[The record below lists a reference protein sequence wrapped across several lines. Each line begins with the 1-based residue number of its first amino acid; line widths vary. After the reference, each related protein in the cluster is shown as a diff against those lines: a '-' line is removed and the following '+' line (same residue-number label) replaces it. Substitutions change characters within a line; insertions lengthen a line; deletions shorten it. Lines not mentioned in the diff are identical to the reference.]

1 MGASR
6 DSLERRHIKPCNG
19 DSRICLLAPKVKK
32 GGMKQ
37 ALWSSVRK
45 TLVSMILRG
54 RASRSENY
62 RNSNLT
68 TRQVRLVE
76 RGTEGHSVIEYLFI

>member
-19 DSRICLLAPKVKK
+19 DSRICLLAPK
-32 GGMKQ
+32 GMKQ

-45 TLVSMILRG
+45 TLVSVILRG

>member
-1 MGASR
+1 MGAPR

-37 ALWSSVRK
+37 SVLNQENTGK
-45 TLVSMILRG
+45 CNPEEEG
-54 RASRSENY
+54 ASRSANY
-62 RNSNLT
+62 RNGNLT
-68 TRQVRLVE
+68 IRPVRLV
-76 RGTEGHSVIEYLFI
+76 RLLLQVMRDGKLGR